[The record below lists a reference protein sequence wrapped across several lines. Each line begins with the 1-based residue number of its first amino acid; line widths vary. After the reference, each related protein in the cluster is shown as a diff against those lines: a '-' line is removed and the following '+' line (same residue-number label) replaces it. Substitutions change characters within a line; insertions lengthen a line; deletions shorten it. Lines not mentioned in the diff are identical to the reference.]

1 MKRSV
6 LTICLLT
13 VVILTG
19 NLLFS
24 QSDAEYKAKIESLNK
39 EMVKNM
45 LEGNTEKLLGIYTPD
60 AISLPGNEP
69 MQQGISEIRK
79 ASEEMA
85 RSGVKFKSFEPTIL
99 KVIADGNLI
108 TEIGTYKVSLTVPE
122 VSSPVD
128 DHGKYLTI
136 WEKQKDGSLKVK
148 VEMWNSDKAPM
159 GSMGQMGQGG
169 DNK

>member
-1 MKRSV
+1 M
-6 LTICLLT
+6 
-13 VVILTG
+13 LTG

-45 LEGNTEKLLGIYTPD
+45 LEGNTEKLLTIYTQD

-69 MQQGISEIRK
+69 MSQGLTEIRK

-85 RSGVKFKSFEPTIL
+85 KSGVKFNSFEPTIL
-99 KVIADGNLI
+99 KVMSSGNLI
-108 TEIGTYKVSLTVPE
+108 TEIGTYKISMTVPE
-122 VSSPVD
+122 VGGPVD

-159 GSMGQMGQGG
+159 GSMGQGQG
-169 DNK
+169 DDK